1 MKGLAASPFGFLIG
15 VLMGAFGG
23 GGSLLAIPVLVYIVD
38 QPPRA
43 AQATALVI
51 VMAASITGLVSHL
64 REGDVRWRMG
74 IAFGLSAGV
83 SALAGSAIN
92 EQLDPDVMLL
102 AFAPVML
109 IGAAAMVSERAR
121 RPASFTPWRYGVS
134 PDEVLRVIALGLA
147 SGLVV
152 GLFGVGGG
160 FVIVPA
166 MVLVLHLGMLEAVGT
181 SLMVIVI
188 ASSFALGDRLNSGD
202 VDWAIA
208 VPFSVAALFGA
219 VAGRRMA
226 ESLDMEHL
234 QRVFAVVIVLAAVY
248 TAVRSG
254 IALTA

>member
-1 MKGLAASPFGFLIG
+1 
-15 VLMGAFGG
+15 
-23 GGSLLAIPVLVYIVD
+23 
-38 QPPRA
+38 
-43 AQATALVI
+43 
-51 VMAASITGLVSHL
+51 MAASITGLVSHV
-64 REGDVRWRMG
+64 RGGDVRWRMG

-92 EQLDPDVMLL
+92 KQLDPDVMLL

-121 RPASFTPWRYGVS
+121 QPASFTPWRYGVN
-134 PDEVLRVIALGLA
+134 PGEVLRVIGLGLA
-147 SGLVV
+147 AGLVV

-188 ASSFALGDRLNSGD
+188 ASAFALGDRLDSGD

-208 VPFSVAALFGA
+208 IPFSIAALVGA

-234 QRVFAVVIVLAAVY
+234 QRDL
-248 TAVRSG
+248 RDRDRDRRRLHRR
-254 IALTA
+254 ALGDRAGRLTPDGEPAGRTHTES